1 MKRMARVEVSLQ
13 ALGVG
18 LGVAKGVRVVRVM
31 ESMENFSRGTIDVVL
46 EGPGLPEVPELKIIP
61 YVGME
66 DLPR

>member
-18 LGVAKGVRVVRVM
+18 LGVKEEVRVVRVM
-31 ESMENFSRGTIDVVL
+31 ESVENFSRGTIDVIL
-46 EGPGLPEVPELKIIP
+46 EGPGLPEVPEAEIIP